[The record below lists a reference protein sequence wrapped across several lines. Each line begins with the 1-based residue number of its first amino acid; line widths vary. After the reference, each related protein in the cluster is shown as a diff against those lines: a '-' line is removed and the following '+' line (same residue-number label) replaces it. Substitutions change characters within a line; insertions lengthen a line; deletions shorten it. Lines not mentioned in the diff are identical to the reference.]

1 MMQFL
6 NTNFFT
12 FDKPMTL
19 QVMAGILGTPVTGN
33 VKITS
38 VNVIIRKFDI

>member
-1 MMQFL
+1 MMQFS

-33 VKITS
+33 V
-38 VNVIIRKFDI
+38 IIRKFDI